1 MSKCFCFFHLCR
13 RIHRV
18 HKQCFIWNY
27 IKAAVT
33 KANKNTKRKKRIINH
48 GTFQQKPPGISM
60 HAGCAACNLI
70 SLHWNCLFALL
81 ILPCNLFGLCVR
93 QCIGK
98 GVCFCNAAW
107 VFFSSDLDTFRL
119 RLQHYVISWSSACC
133 IHMYIC
139 FPALIIRTI
148 CFSFHACECGF
159 D

>member
-33 KANKNTKRKKRIINH
+33 KANKNTKRKKENYKSRNFSTKTTRNFNACWMCCLQSHLTALELFVCIAHFAVQSFRI
-48 GTFQQKPPGISM
+48 M
-60 HAGCAACNLI
+60 CATV
-70 SLHWNCLFALL
+70 HRKRCLFL
-81 ILPCNLFGLCVR
+81 
-93 QCIGK
+93 QCSLG
-98 GVCFCNAAW
+98 
-107 VFFSSDLDTFRL
+107 FFSSDLDTFRL